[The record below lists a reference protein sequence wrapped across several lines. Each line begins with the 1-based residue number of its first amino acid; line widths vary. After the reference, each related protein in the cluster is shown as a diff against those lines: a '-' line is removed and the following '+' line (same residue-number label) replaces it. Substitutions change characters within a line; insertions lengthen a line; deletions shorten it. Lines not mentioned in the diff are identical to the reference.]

1 MISRRGFMKGILGL
15 AAAPAIC
22 KAENLMKIFVPP
34 QELIIPDQKL
44 GRGMTTPIVHV
55 DEAAFYKGG
64 DYDGDSIT
72 FHEINQS
79 EQSTQYVLSMKH
91 MSPEALQ
98 RMEFERKFITDHVNR
113 TSLLK
118 QRLAGKTVYA
128 TRSPIGGNGVQ
139 ITF

>member
-1 MISRRGFMKGILGL
+1 MISRRGFLKGMLGL

-22 KAENLMKIFVPP
+22 KAENLMKIIVPS

-44 GRGMTTPIVHV
+44 GRGMTEPIVHV
-55 DEAAFYKGG
+55 DEFAFYKGG
-64 DYDGDSIT
+64 DYDGDSLS
-72 FHEINQS
+72 FYEINDAERS
-79 EQSTQYVLSMKH
+79 SQYILSLKH
-91 MSPEALQ
+91 MSPEAQQ
-98 RMEFERKFITDHVNR
+98 RMEIERKFITDHVNR